1 MYTHLSQLFPVKKQ
15 WKNLSSYTGTLTIWK
30 EPSSSIFLLLQAK
43 HALLP
48 LPPSHYKVLRCLPSW
63 QVFWTLSSSSAL
75 FQTNDSQYCSPN
87 STGYFPWPQTV
98 NSLSWLLVY
107 PEIPRAWNP
116 TCLPYTTAMEPFL
129 PFAIREVTFCT
140 FILSKPHIMFAGH
153 LSSLLRVFGIL
164 ILPFGCQSSYLDLG
178 DLPIWLSMP
187 SVCLQITEKKCST
200 EQRQGTSGH
209 FPRAILRG
217 VPQLSAF
224 VLVTGSRHD
233 GEISG
238 PGHHPL

>member
-63 QVFWTLSSSSAL
+63 QVFWTLSSSLAL

-107 PEIPRAWNP
+107 PEILRAWNP

-153 LSSLLRVFGIL
+153 LSSLLRAFGIL
-164 ILPFGCQSSYLDLG
+164 IFAIWVSVLLPRFGWFANLIKHAFC
-178 DLPIWLSMP
+178 LPPNHW
-187 SVCLQITEKKCST
+187 EKMFNRAETRDHGPFS
-200 EQRQGTSGH
+200 SGH
-209 FPRAILRG
+209 FKRCPPAFCFCLRHW
-217 VPQLSAF
+217 L
-224 VLVTGSRHD
+224 
-233 GEISG
+233 
-238 PGHHPL
+238 